1 MPLSK
6 KKFVSKDLEKRTAPW
21 YWIKDSKGYKSITV
35 TLVFV
40 SFWVTTFAYLV
51 SLVDSVGDVKFREF
65 DVGAVSSYL
74 IPILGLYFGRKWTDA
89 KILNQETKD
98 ENNSQ

>member
-1 MPLSK
+1 MPLNK
-6 KKFVSKDLEKRTAPW
+6 KKFVSKDLEKRTIPW

-65 DVGAVSSYL
+65 DVGAVSAYL
-74 IPILGLYFGRKWTDA
+74 VPILGLYFGRKWTDA
-89 KILNQETKD
+89 KTLNQETKD
-98 ENNSQ
+98 ENNS

>member
-1 MPLSK
+1 MPSVK
-6 KKFVSKDLEKRTAPW
+6 KKFAPKESEKRVLPW

-51 SLVDSVGDVKFREF
+51 SLVDSIGDIKFREF
-65 DVGAVSSYL
+65 DVGAVSAYL
-74 IPILGLYFGRKWTDA
+74 IPILGLYFGRKWTDS
-89 KILNQETKD
+89 KTQNQEPKD
-98 ENNSQ
+98 EKDSQ